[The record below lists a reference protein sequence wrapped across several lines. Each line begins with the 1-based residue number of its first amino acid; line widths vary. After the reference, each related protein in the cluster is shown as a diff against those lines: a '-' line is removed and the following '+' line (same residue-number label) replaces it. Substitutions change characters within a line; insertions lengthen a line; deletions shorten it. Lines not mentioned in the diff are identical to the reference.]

1 MRAGRLNDIVI
12 LRSISILLVVFVHS
26 FYIYN
31 YGSLSDIDTIVIKI
45 ERFFNLDILN
55 KFRMPMFIFIS
66 GFLFSF
72 LHYKKH
78 KYPKFIDLFTNKF
91 KRLLIPYWVF
101 FPITGSLFG
110 KINSFIG

>member
-1 MRAGRLNDIVI
+1 MLTMRAGRLNDIVI

-55 KFRMPMFIFIS
+55 KFRMPMIYIYIRIFIF
-66 GFLFSF
+66 
-72 LHYKKH
+72 
-78 KYPKFIDLFTNKF
+78 
-91 KRLLIPYWVF
+91 F
-101 FPITGSLFG
+101 FAL
-110 KINSFIG
+110 

>member
-55 KFRMPMFIFIS
+55 KEEF
-66 GFLFSF
+66 
-72 LHYKKH
+72 YKL
-78 KYPKFIDLFTNKF
+78 KYCSTVVYMVP
-91 KRLLIPYWVF
+91 RA
-101 FPITGSLFG
+101 
-110 KINSFIG
+110 

>member
-1 MRAGRLNDIVI
+1 MRGGRLNDIVI

-72 LHYKKH
+72 LH
-78 KYPKFIDLFTNKF
+78 
-91 KRLLIPYWVF
+91 LLSPL
-101 FPITGSLFG
+101 SLTVNT
-110 KINSFIG
+110 ICSLLLMQTLA

>member
-45 ERFFNLDILN
+45 EPLV
-55 KFRMPMFIFIS
+55 S
-66 GFLFSF
+66 
-72 LHYKKH
+72 HKK
-78 KYPKFIDLFTNKF
+78 
-91 KRLLIPYWVF
+91 
-101 FPITGSLFG
+101 
-110 KINSFIG
+110 

>member
-66 GFLFSF
+66 IYFLFCII
-72 LHYKKH
+72 KNINI
-78 KYPKFIDLFTNKF
+78 PN
-91 KRLLIPYWVF
+91 LLIYLR
-101 FPITGSLFG
+101 ISL
-110 KINSFIG
+110 KDC

>member
-1 MRAGRLNDIVI
+1 
-12 LRSISILLVVFVHS
+12 
-26 FYIYN
+26 
-31 YGSLSDIDTIVIKI
+31 
-45 ERFFNLDILN
+45 
-55 KFRMPMFIFIS
+55 MFIFIS

-101 FPITGSLFG
+101 FPITALCLG
-110 KINSFIG
+110 KLTHFLLCYLVILW

>member
-72 LHYKKH
+72 LHIIKNINI
-78 KYPKFIDLFTNKF
+78 PN
-91 KRLLIPYWVF
+91 LLIYLR
-101 FPITGSLFG
+101 ISL
-110 KINSFIG
+110 KDC

>member
-1 MRAGRLNDIVI
+1 MCCENKINVNNEGGRLNDIVI

-31 YGSLSDIDTIVIKI
+31 YGNLSDIDTIVIKI

-78 KYPKFIDLFTNKF
+78 KYPKFIDLFTKLMIF
-91 KRLLIPYWVF
+91 YILWDIC
-101 FPITGSLFG
+101 GSY
-110 KINSFIG
+110 